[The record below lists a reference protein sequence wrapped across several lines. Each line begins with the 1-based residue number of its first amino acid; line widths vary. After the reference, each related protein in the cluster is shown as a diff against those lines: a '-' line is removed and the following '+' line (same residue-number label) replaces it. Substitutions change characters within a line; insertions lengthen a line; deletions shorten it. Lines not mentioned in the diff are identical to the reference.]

1 MSPDIHHGGSPPNR
15 CRDVNDSFQKILQST
30 ESLTSRIDSL
40 ESRAN
45 RPETSTDTDD
55 DALSTMAGE
64 TSGLEFSEPLTT
76 EASFTTATSPVR
88 APVEPLQAPI
98 EPVQAPVEP
107 IQAPVEP
114 IQAPVAPIKAPTESN
129 KTSDEAENSAK
140 SIDDH
145 GLFDPVATST
155 SWKPSTSFSTFL
167 DTNFRRKLFYQQFL
181 VIMHDWATPEV
192 DALSA
197 PKLRQQLLNQVPF
210 KIIIKKIVQ
219 ERDKEM
225 FNVQRT
231 FLNATGPLCG
241 LHECIEND
249 STPSYEEVKVAL
261 EQALCLLGSA
271 VYLNQTET
279 ESSLQP

>member
-15 CRDVNDSFQKILQST
+15 RRDVNDSFQKILQST
-30 ESLTSRIDSL
+30 ESLSSRIDSL

-64 TSGLEFSEPLTT
+64 TSGLEFSEPLAT

-88 APVEPLQAPI
+88 APVEP
-98 EPVQAPVEP
+98 
-107 IQAPVEP
+107 IQAHVEP

-129 KTSDEAENSAK
+129 KTSDEAENSVK

-197 PKLRQQLLNQVPF
+197 PKLGQQLLNQVPF
-210 KIIIKKIVQ
+210 KIIKKKLYKKGI
-219 ERDKEM
+219 RKCLM
-225 FNVQRT
+225 FNV
-231 FLNATGPLCG
+231 L
-241 LHECIEND
+241 
-249 STPSYEEVKVAL
+249 S
-261 EQALCLLGSA
+261 
-271 VYLNQTET
+271 
-279 ESSLQP
+279 